1 MIWKEKRVL
10 LIILGVLLAANTFYF
25 FTYRL
30 RYETR
35 LQDRE
40 QDLAQKEAEFQQANA
55 SRVRA
60 ERTYQAYKQIEKDV
74 QQVYD
79 QNWAT
84 QEERFTQL
92 VAEVK
97 RLALASSMTPAQY
110 GFLKVAAADADAS
123 AGGQR
128 RRRVK
133 IGANEVGIT
142 FTVEGTYEQV
152 RRLINLLELSRQFVI
167 IDQVALQTR
176 EGQTLSLNLRLKT
189 LFRDG
194 KPVAGNQL

>member
-1 MIWKEKRVL
+1 MIWREKRVL
-10 LIILGVLLAANTFYF
+10 LLILGVLLAANTFYF

-40 QDLAQKEAEFQQANA
+40 QDLAQKEAELEQANA

-60 ERTYQAYKQIEKDV
+60 ENTFQSYKQIEKDV

-79 QNWAT
+79 QHWAT
-84 QEERFTQL
+84 QEERFTAL

-97 RLALASSMTPAQY
+97 RLALASSMTPTSY
-110 GFLKVAAADADAS
+110 GFVKVAAADSDA
-123 AGGQR
+123 AAAAQR
-128 RRRVK
+128 RKRVQ

-142 FTVEGTYEQV
+142 FSVEGTYEQV

-167 IDQVALQTR
+167 IDQVSLQTR
-176 EGQTLSLNLRLKT
+176 EGQVLTLNLRLKT
-189 LFRDG
+189 LFREG
-194 KPVAGNQL
+194 KPLAGNQL

>member
-40 QDLAQKEAEFQQANA
+40 EDLAQKQAELDQAHS

-60 ERTYQAYKQIEKDV
+60 ERTFQSYKQIEKDV

-79 QNWAT
+79 RHWAT

-92 VAEVK
+92 IAEVK
-97 RLALASSMTPAQY
+97 RLALASSMTPASY
-110 GFLKVAAADADAS
+110 GFVKVAAADAEAS
-123 AGGQR
+123 AGGTK

-133 IGANEVGIT
+133 IGVNEVGIT
-142 FTVEGTYEQV
+142 FSVEGTYEQV

-167 IDQVALQTR
+167 IDQVSLQTR
-176 EGQTLSLNLRLKT
+176 EGQTLTLGLRLKT
-189 LFRDG
+189 LFREG
-194 KPVAGNQL
+194 KPLAGNHL

>member
-1 MIWKEKRVL
+1 MIWREKRVL
-10 LIILGVLLAANTFYF
+10 LIFLGVLLAANTFYF

-40 QDLAQKEAEFQQANA
+40 QDLAQKQAEFDQAHA

-60 ERTYQAYKQIEKDV
+60 ERTLQNYKQIEKDV

-97 RLALASSMTPAQY
+97 RLALASSMTPNSY
-110 GFLKVAAADADAS
+110 GFVKVAAADDDPSIA
-123 AGGQR
+123 GQR
-128 RRRVK
+128 RKRVK
-133 IGANEVGIT
+133 IGVNEVGIT
-142 FTVEGTYEQV
+142 FGVEGTYEQV

-167 IDQVALQTR
+167 IDQVSLATR
-176 EGQTLSLNLRLKT
+176 EGQTLTLNLRLKT
-189 LFRDG
+189 LFREG
-194 KPVAGNQL
+194 KPLAGNQL

>member
-1 MIWKEKRVL
+1 MIWRERRVL

-35 LQDRE
+35 LQERE
-40 QDLAQKEAEFQQANA
+40 QDLAQKEAEFAQANA
-55 SRVRA
+55 SRLSA
-60 ERTYQAYKQIEKDV
+60 ERTFQAYKQIEKDV

-97 RLALASSMTPAQY
+97 RLALASSMTPAAY
-110 GFLKVAAADADAS
+110 GFVKVAAADADA
-123 AGGQR
+123 ADGGAR
-128 RRRVK
+128 RKRVK

-142 FTVEGTYEQV
+142 FSVEGTYEQV

-176 EGQTLSLNLRLKT
+176 EGQVLTLNLRLKT
-189 LFRDG
+189 LFREG
-194 KPVAGNQL
+194 KPLVGTQL

>member
-1 MIWKEKRVL
+1 MIWREKRVL
-10 LIILGVLLAANTFYF
+10 LVILGVLLAANTFYF

-35 LQDRE
+35 LQERE

-60 ERTYQAYKQIEKDV
+60 ERTFQAYKQIEKDV

-79 QNWAT
+79 RNWAT

-92 VAEVK
+92 VGEVK
-97 RLALASSMTPAQY
+97 RLALASSMTPASY
-110 GFLKVAAADADAS
+110 GFVKVAAADADA
-123 AGGQR
+123 GGGDPR
-128 RRRVK
+128 RKRVK

-142 FTVEGTYEQV
+142 FSVEGTYEQV

-167 IDQVALQTR
+167 VDQVALQTR
-176 EGQTLSLNLRLKT
+176 EGQVLTLNLRLKT

>member
-1 MIWKEKRVL
+1 MIWREKRVL

-40 QDLAQKEAEFQQANA
+40 QDLTQKEAELAQAHA
-55 SRVRA
+55 SRLGA
-60 ERTYQAYKQIEKDV
+60 ERTLQSYKQIEKDV

-79 QNWAT
+79 EHWAT

-97 RLALASSMTPAQY
+97 RLALASSMTPASY
-110 GFLKVAAADADAS
+110 GFVKVAAVDIDTPGNPKRKRA
-123 AGGQR
+123 
-128 RRRVK
+128 K
-133 IGANEVGIT
+133 IGVNEVGIT
-142 FTVEGTYEQV
+142 FSVEGTYEQV

-167 IDQVALQTR
+167 IDQVSLQTR
-176 EGQTLSLNLRLKT
+176 EGQTLTLGLRLKT
-189 LFRDG
+189 LFREG

>member
-1 MIWKEKRVL
+1 MIWREKRVL
-10 LIILGVLLAANTFYF
+10 LLILGVLLAANTFYF

-40 QDLAQKEAEFQQANA
+40 QDLAQKEAELEQANA

-60 ERTYQAYKQIEKDV
+60 ENTYQSYKQIEKDV

-79 QNWAT
+79 QHWAT

-97 RLALASSMTPAQY
+97 RLALASSMTPQTI
-110 GFLKVAAADADAS
+110 GFMKVAAADDDA
-123 AGGQR
+123 AVQR
-128 RRRVK
+128 RKRVK

-142 FTVEGTYEQV
+142 FTVDGTYEQV

-176 EGQTLSLNLRLKT
+176 EGQVLTLNLRLKT
-189 LFRDG
+189 LFREG
-194 KPVAGNQL
+194 KPLAGNQL

>member
-1 MIWKEKRVL
+1 MIWREKRVL
-10 LIILGVLLAANTFYF
+10 LIFLGVLLAANTFYF

-40 QDLAQKEAEFQQANA
+40 QDLAQKQAELDQAHA

-60 ERTYQAYKQIEKDV
+60 ERTFQSYKQIEKDV

-97 RLALASSMTPAQY
+97 RLALASSMTPNSY
-110 GFLKVAAADADAS
+110 GFVKVAAADDDPSIA
-123 AGGQR
+123 GQR
-128 RRRVK
+128 RKRVK
-133 IGANEVGIT
+133 IGVNEVGIT
-142 FTVEGTYEQV
+142 FGVEGTYEQV

-167 IDQVALQTR
+167 IDQVSLATR
-176 EGQTLSLNLRLKT
+176 EGQTLTLNLRLKT
-189 LFRDG
+189 LFREG
-194 KPVAGNQL
+194 KPLAGNQL

>member
-1 MIWKEKRVL
+1 MIWREKRVL

-40 QDLAQKEAEFQQANA
+40 QDLAQKQAELEQANA

-60 ERTYQAYKQIEKDV
+60 ERTFQSYKQIEKDV

-79 QNWAT
+79 QHWAT

-97 RLALASSMTPAQY
+97 RLALASSMTPQAY
-110 GFLKVAAADADAS
+110 GFVKVAAADSDA
-123 AGGQR
+123 AAAAQR
-128 RRRVK
+128 RKRVK

-142 FTVEGTYEQV
+142 FTVDGTYEQV
-152 RRLINLLELSRQFVI
+152 QRLINLLELSRQFVI
-167 IDQVALQTR
+167 IDQVSLQTR
-176 EGQTLSLNLRLKT
+176 EGQVLTLNLRLKT
-189 LFRDG
+189 LFREG
-194 KPVAGNQL
+194 KPLAGNQL